1 MPKAKVTRTGVTPAA
16 KEASTTTRAA
26 YFGGAYVE
34 VPVHTRDTLEKLHGP
49 AVIEDPESTIVV
61 PPGWTATLGEA
72 RAVHLIRESAP

>member
-1 MPKAKVTRTGVTPAA
+1 
-16 KEASTTTRAA
+16 
-26 YFGGAYVE
+26 
-34 VPVHTRDTLEKLHGP
+34 LEKLHGP